1 MKIVRYFFVGGIAAA
16 IDISLFAIFASYL
29 KFPWAIVS
37 FITFIIATLA
47 NYFLSIRYVFE
58 SGSRYKKH
66 QEILGVFIVSTLA
79 LLLNQLFLYLF
90 IEKMNIHLIIS
101 KCVTTG
107 MLFLLNYYGRKI
119 FVFKERDAENL

>member
-1 MKIVRYFFVGGIAAA
+1 MKIVRYFFVGVIAAA

-37 FITFIIATLA
+37 FITFIIATST

-66 QEILGVFIVSTLA
+66 QEILGVFIVSALV

-101 KCVTTG
+101 KCITTG
-107 MLFLLNYYGRKI
+107 MLFLWNYYGRKKII
-119 FVFKERDAENL
+119 FK

>member
-16 IDISLFAIFASYL
+16 IDISSFGIFASYL
-29 KFPWAIVS
+29 KFPWFIVS
-37 FITFIIATLA
+37 VITFIIATFA
-47 NYFLSIRYVFE
+47 NYFLSIRFVFE

-79 LLLNQLFLYLF
+79 LLLNQMFLYLF

-101 KCVTTG
+101 KCITTS
-107 MLFLLNYYGRKI
+107 MLFLWNYYGRKRFI
-119 FVFKERDAENL
+119 FSP